1 MKRKAAYAHFWG
13 WMGAGGGALALFL
26 FFFRGVPYHL
36 FHREQTTL
44 FLYSVE
50 ALRQYLSQP
59 GALARLAGDFLTQF
73 FYYEGLGP
81 LIMALLL
88 TLWGTVAY
96 RLLSPYIGRWA
107 WIPAI
112 VAVVWEAGRACGLDY
127 PLAGTVTWIGI
138 GSVLL
143 LCRWMIRRWSWRWGI
158 PLGVVILLAGYG
170 CFGYG
175 EWAKA
180 WDKPDFAREYRLAID
195 AEMYFGRTDKARC
208 LLDQARVR
216 SPYVTYYY
224 NLLNAQQRLLPDALT
239 DYYQPAA
246 YGLFLPVAPGSD
258 YLTISAANEV
268 WYVLGDMTMA
278 EHAAILGMIFSPHH
292 TGARAIKRLAE
303 INLINGDEAAALK
316 YLRLLRM
323 TLCYRDWAERRMPGR
338 QTPEVQRWLEQKRAL
353 IPTTDTLRSSANVPL
368 SLRHLLRS
376 HPENVMARDYLLCFD
391 LLNKDIP
398 AFAQD
403 YQEFLAGNSAPPYR
417 LYAEALLVFLA
428 GKTASLDE
436 VKRWNI
442 PPSLMADFHEYT
454 RLYEAGGGKA
464 APLRSKFEKTYWF
477 YFHFA
482 QPMNK

>member
-1 MKRKAAYAHFWG
+1 
-13 WMGAGGGALALFL
+13 
-26 FFFRGVPYHL
+26 
-36 FHREQTTL
+36 
-44 FLYSVE
+44 
-50 ALRQYLSQP
+50 
-59 GALARLAGDFLTQF
+59 
-73 FYYEGLGP
+73 
-81 LIMALLL
+81 
-88 TLWGTVAY
+88 
-96 RLLSPYIGRWA
+96 
-107 WIPAI
+107 
-112 VAVVWEAGRACGLDY
+112 
-127 PLAGTVTWIGI
+127 
-138 GSVLL
+138 
-143 LCRWMIRRWSWRWGI
+143 
-158 PLGVVILLAGYG
+158 
-170 CFGYG
+170 
-175 EWAKA
+175 
-180 WDKPDFAREYRLAID
+180 
-195 AEMYFGRTDKARC
+195 
-208 LLDQARVR
+208 
-216 SPYVTYYY
+216 
-224 NLLNAQQRLLPDALT
+224 
-239 DYYQPAA
+239 
-246 YGLFLPVAPGSD
+246 
-258 YLTISAANEV
+258 
-268 WYVLGDMTMA
+268 
-278 EHAAILGMIFSPHH
+278 
-292 TGARAIKRLAE
+292 
-303 INLINGDEAAALK
+303 
-316 YLRLLRM
+316 M

-391 LLNKDIP
+391 LLNKDIT

>member
-1 MKRKAAYAHFWG
+1 MKRKAAYAHFGG

-59 GALARLAGDFLTQF
+59 GALARLVGDFLTQF

-143 LCRWMIRRWSWRWGI
+143 LCRWMIHRWSWRWGI

-195 AEMYFGRTDKARC
+195 AEMYFGRTDKARR

-268 WYVLGDMTMA
+268 WYALGDMTMA

-353 IPTTDTLRSSANVPL
+353 IPTADTLRSSANVPL